1 MNPMRFRSMID
12 CPMIAMICPTWDTFP
27 WYVALNQKKEQQIKR
42 SGHETIM
49 GYIPIIFPWPYDP
62 YSIKNL
68 HVWRV
73 RICIWQ
79 KDTLYTYIP
88 NTFPLHSYGIPK
100 KFPFPMTSP
109 ACFPF
114 LSHINRLSMPMV
126 LTFRFLFRSQECD
139 TNSDGLIS
147 REDRHHMEKDIM
159 GFIVFWCWVASKI
172 QCLAML
178 DNDRHR
184 KKTPGS
190 SFWKM
195 DSESWCIFVVRQ
207 SPG

>member
-1 MNPMRFRSMID
+1 
-12 CPMIAMICPTWDTFP
+12 
-27 WYVALNQKKEQQIKR
+27 
-42 SGHETIM
+42 M
-49 GYIPIIFPWPYDP
+49 GYIPVICRLKPKKGTTNKTKWTWDHHGIYSHHIPMTIWPLFHQKPPCLAGTNMYMTKRHVVYI
-62 YSIKNL
+62 YSE
-68 HVWRV
+68 
-73 RICIWQ
+73 
-79 KDTLYTYIP
+79 YIP
-88 NTFPLHSYGIPK
+88 TTFLWYSQEI
-100 KFPFPMTSP
+100 PFPMTSP

-178 DNDRHR
+178 DNDRPQE
-184 KKTPGS
+184 KTPGS